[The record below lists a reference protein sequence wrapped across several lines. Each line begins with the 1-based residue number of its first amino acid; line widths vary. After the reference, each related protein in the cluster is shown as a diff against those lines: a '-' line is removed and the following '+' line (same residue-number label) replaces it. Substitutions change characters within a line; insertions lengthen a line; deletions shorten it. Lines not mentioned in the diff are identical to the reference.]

1 MLKSGFFNTGVFLW
15 VLRFF
20 KNSFFYRATP
30 VVAFISTRK
39 GRRGKRGQRSVG
51 KFFKWKKKV
60 KTFHLTSTCKFWC
73 QLKQNIYVNLIELF
87 ALFFLVFLQIFFLVI
102 PACSSFVFS
111 FLTNWKIYLVVFV
124 SIFSS
129 RNWELLRKTAVRQ
142 NITKTVIFLTK
153 LELVFYTVYYIR
165 KSLNIFEVKSCAGIL
180 LGLWW
185 KSPFGSFTEQL
196 LWIFLHCCEWL
207 LLIIYLIN
215 KCDRS
220 KN

>member
-1 MLKSGFFNTGVFLW
+1 MASLIQVFSYECCDF
-15 VLRFF
+15 LR
-20 KNSFFYRATP
+20 T
-30 VVAFISTRK
+30 AFSIEQLRWLLSYLLEK
-39 GRRGKRGQRSVG
+39 EEEESVEQRSLG
-51 KFFKWKKKV
+51 KFFKWKKKM

-196 LWIFLHCCEWL
+196 LWIFLHCCE
-207 LLIIYLIN
+207 
-215 KCDRS
+215 
-220 KN
+220 

>member
-1 MLKSGFFNTGVFLW
+1 MKEESENISSNFYLQ
-15 VLRFF
+15 VLV
-20 KNSFFYRATP
+20 P
-30 VVAFISTRK
+30 
-39 GRRGKRGQRSVG
+39 
-51 KFFKWKKKV
+51 V
-60 KTFHLTSTCKFWC
+60 KTEYICKSYRTVCSLFLSFSSNFLSC
-73 QLKQNIYVNLIELF
+73 DSCLFIFCVFIPDKLKNISCCI
-87 ALFFLVFLQIFFLVI
+87 
-102 PACSSFVFS
+102 
-111 FLTNWKIYLVVFV
+111 FV

-153 LELVFYTVYYIR
+153 LELVFYIVYYIR